1 MYGTPPL
8 LRCWAFKLAF
18 QTRTMRGDGALCLL
32 LALTAAGADAGM
44 ITAEQRPPEGGS
56 SARLGV
62 RCCRTPHALR
72 PGLSWH
78 TCWCGRSC
86 TQLQ

>member
-44 ITAEQRPPEGGS
+44 ITAEQRPPEGDPAAAHA
-56 SARLGV
+56 SACAAAGLH
-62 RCCRTPHALR
+62 TP
-72 PGLSWH
+72 S
-78 TCWCGRSC
+78 GRA
-86 TQLQ
+86 